1 MEKVLQHSDIEYTM
15 AGMKQLF
22 SSSSDITIKTME
34 KGDNK
39 ETFLLVYC
47 GPLIDSVFLDEV
59 VLPKVNQYFIEETLE
74 NISSLIQVQK
84 KDKKDITSEDLS
96 NSIFSGKLMM
106 TTDEID
112 LIYFYDISKVPTR
125 SPDESVTE
133 VSVRGPKDGFVEELN
148 VNLGLVRKRLKTSS
162 FIVEEYIVGT
172 RSQTK
177 VALLYIKDIINVELL
192 KNIKDKLNKIE
203 TDVLTGSSQMEELVV
218 DKQVFSLF
226 PLVNHTGRPD
236 FVVDSLNQGRFSLL
250 VDGAPTALIAPANL
264 AFLIKTSEDQHTSFI
279 FASVERLLRVIGLF
293 ITVFLPGLFT
303 ALTTHNV
310 GQLPLPLLATISVSR
325 IGLPFTSFIEVIL
338 MLVMFELFKEAGA
351 RLPKGVGQTVAV
363 LGGLIIGDAAIRGGI
378 TSPTMLVVIGVTA
391 ISGFTLVNQSLS
403 GNLFVV
409 RLYIVV
415 LSFFAGI
422 FGFIIGFISIIMY
435 LSTIRSFG
443 YPYLSYYQDL
453 TWKDLFSI
461 FVKLPEVIK
470 DKRAP
475 ELDTNDSTR
484 QGDRQ

>member
-1 MEKVLQHSDIEYTM
+1 
-15 AGMKQLF
+15 
-22 SSSSDITIKTME
+22 
-34 KGDNK
+34 
-39 ETFLLVYC
+39 
-47 GPLIDSVFLDEV
+47 
-59 VLPKVNQYFIEETLE
+59 
-74 NISSLIQVQK
+74 
-84 KDKKDITSEDLS
+84 
-96 NSIFSGKLMM
+96 MM
-106 TTDEID
+106 TTNENN
-112 LIYFYDISKVPTR
+112 LIYFYDISKVPSRT
-125 SPDESVTE
+125 PDESVTE
-133 VSVRGPKDGFVEELN
+133 VSVRGPKDGFVEDLMI
-148 VNLGLVRKRLKTSS
+148 NLGLVRKRLKTSS
-162 FIVEEYIVGT
+162 FIVEEYIVGE

-177 VALLYIKDIINVELL
+177 VALLYIRDIINEQLL
-192 KNIKDKLNKIE
+192 KNIKEKLNE
-203 TDVLTGSSQMEELVV
+203 VNTDVLTGSSQMEELIV

-226 PLVNHTGRPD
+226 PLVNHSGRPD

-250 VDGAPTALIAPANL
+250 IDGAPTALIAPANL

-279 FASVERLLRVIGLF
+279 YASVERLLRVVGLF

-325 IGLPFTSFIEVIL
+325 IGLPFTAFVEIIL

-403 GNLFVV
+403 GNLFVI

-461 FVKLPEVIK
+461 FMKLPEVIK

-475 ELDTNDSTR
+475 ELNTNDSTR

>member
-1 MEKVLQHSDIEYTM
+1 M

-22 SSSSDITIKTME
+22 SSSSDVTMKTM
-34 KGDNK
+34 KKDDSK

-59 VLPKVNQYFIEETLE
+59 VLPKVNQHSLDETLE
-74 NISSLIQVQK
+74 NISRMIQVQK
-84 KDKKDITSEDLS
+84 KDKKEITSEELS
-96 NSIFSGKLMM
+96 KLIFSGKLMM
-106 TTDEID
+106 TTNKNN
-112 LIYFYDISKVPTR
+112 LIYFYDISKVPSRT
-125 SPDESVTE
+125 PDESVTE
-133 VSVRGPKDGFVEELN
+133 VSVRGPKDGFVEDLMI
-148 VNLGLVRKRLKTSS
+148 NLGLVRKRLKTSS
-162 FIVEEYIVGT
+162 FIVEEYIVGK

-177 VALLYIKDIINVELL
+177 VALLYIRDIINEELL
-192 KNIKDKLNKIE
+192 KNIKEKLNQIN
-203 TDVLTGSSQMEELVV
+203 TDVLTGSSQMEELIV

-226 PLVNHTGRPD
+226 PLVNHSGRPD

-250 VDGAPTALIAPANL
+250 IDGAPTALIAPANL

-279 FASVERLLRVIGLF
+279 YASVERLLRVVGLF

-325 IGLPFTSFIEVIL
+325 IGLPFTSFIEIIL
-338 MLVMFELFKEAGA
+338 MLIMFELFKEAGA

-403 GNLFVV
+403 GNLFVI

-443 YPYLSYYQDL
+443 YPYLSFYQDL

-461 FVKLPEVIK
+461 FMKLPEVIK

-475 ELDTNDSTR
+475 ELHTNDSTR

>member
-1 MEKVLQHSDIEYTM
+1 MLQNSDIEYTM

-22 SSSSDITIKTME
+22 SSSSDVNIKTM
-34 KGDNK
+34 KKDDSK

-47 GPLIDSVFLDEV
+47 GPLIDSVFLNEV
-59 VLPKVNQYFIEETLE
+59 VLPKVNQHLLGETLE
-74 NISSLIQVQK
+74 NISSMIQVQK
-84 KDKKDITSEDLS
+84 KDKKEITSEGLS
-96 NSIFSGKLMM
+96 DFIFSGKLMM
-106 TTDEID
+106 TTNENN
-112 LIYFYDISKVPTR
+112 LIYFYDISKVPSRT
-125 SPDESVTE
+125 PDESVTE
-133 VSVRGPKDGFVEELN
+133 VSVRGPKDGFVEDLMI
-148 VNLGLVRKRLKTSS
+148 NLGLVRKRLKTSS
-162 FIVEEYIVGT
+162 FIVEEYIVGE

-177 VALLYIKDIINVELL
+177 VALLYIRDIINEQLL
-192 KNIKDKLNKIE
+192 KNIKEKLNE
-203 TDVLTGSSQMEELVV
+203 VNTDVLTGSSQMEELIV

-226 PLVNHTGRPD
+226 PLVNHSGRPD

-250 VDGAPTALIAPANL
+250 IDGAPTALIAPANL

-279 FASVERLLRVIGLF
+279 YASVERLLRVVGLF

-325 IGLPFTSFIEVIL
+325 IGLPFTAFVEIIL

-403 GNLFVV
+403 GNLFVI

-461 FVKLPEVIK
+461 FMKLPEVIK

-475 ELDTNDSTR
+475 ELNTNDSTR